1 MKVRGVLF
9 CLAIILGFVFSA
21 PILCEIQ
28 RGRSSSAI
36 LTGES
41 VPQSKFPPSS
51 DTKETLQVAPPP
63 LQKTKLNRVTTTKQL
78 TSVPFQPLLPAHRP
92 HILFCGSNVV
102 QLQQGERAARGKMFS
117 PPFGGGVGL
126 VMRTGFCTQKGELLR
141 SISCSGDSV
150 SVNNK
155 EALAFM
161 GVLLVFAVAASGYVL
176 NQSWASGKTTH
187 FKLLMRCIMII
198 TTVSPLQLQLFFRVV
213 DAGPGHPS

>member
-1 MKVRGVLF
+1 MKVRVFLFFGTDSLRHPTAVL
-9 CLAIILGFVFSA
+9 LQRFSPA
-21 PILCEIQ
+21 KAY
-28 RGRSSSAI
+28 RN
-36 LTGES
+36 
-41 VPQSKFPPSS
+41 PSS
-51 DTKETLQVAPPP
+51 PRHLTQKKCCRLPPRNP
-63 LQKTKLNRVTTTKQL
+63 RVTTAKQL
-78 TSVPFQPLLPAHRP
+78 KTPHNVPFQPLFPAHRP
-92 HILFCGSNVV
+92 HILFCGSSVV

-126 VMRTGFCTQKGELLR
+126 VLRTGFCTQKGELLR

-161 GVLLVFAVAASGYVL
+161 GVLLVFAVAASSYVL
-176 NQSWASGKTTH
+176 NHSWSSGKTTH

-198 TTVSPLQLQLFFRVV
+198 TTVSPLQLQLFFCVV